1 MNRHSNAFSL
11 IEACVAVAIVLVV
24 WLTEFSV
31 FSSVRQ
37 GLSLTE
43 NHFNAAVI
51 GKSLIDEING
61 TSFDDIVASAGTKTI
76 TGTDNGA
83 PFYRTISYTVNMSAL
98 SANKKRVWVTMTW
111 RESSGNK
118 QVVLETLVT
127 R

>member
-1 MNRHSNAFSL
+1 MNKYSGGFTLVEAFVS
-11 IEACVAVAIVLVV
+11 VAIILVL

-31 FSSVRQ
+31 FSSVRH

-51 GKSLIDEING
+51 GKSLLDEISG
-61 TSFDDIVASAGTKTI
+61 TSFDNIVASSGTKTI

-83 PFYRTISYTVNMSAL
+83 PFYRTISYAVNVGTL
-98 SANKKRVWVTMTW
+98 SANKKRVWVVMTW

-118 QVVLETLVT
+118 QVVLETLVA

>member
-1 MNRHSNAFSL
+1 MNRFSNAFSL
-11 IEACVAVAIVLVV
+11 IEACVAVAIVLVI

-51 GKSLIDEING
+51 GKNIIDEING
-61 TSFDDIVASAGTKTI
+61 TSFDNIAASTGTKTI

-83 PFYRTISYTVNMSAL
+83 PFYRTISYAVNVEVL
-98 SANKKRVWVTMTW
+98 SVNKKRVWAVMSW

-118 QVVLETLVT
+118 QVVLETLVI

>member
-1 MNRHSNAFSL
+1 MNKYSGGFTL
-11 IEACVAVAIVLVV
+11 VEACVSVSIVLVL

-51 GKSLIDEING
+51 GKSLLDEING
-61 TSFDDIVASAGTKTI
+61 TNFDNIVASTGTKTI
-76 TGTDNGA
+76 TGMNNGA
-83 PFYRTISYTVNMSAL
+83 PFYRTISYVVNVATLTV
-98 SANKKRVWVTMTW
+98 NKKRVWVVMSW

-118 QVVLETLVT
+118 QVVLETLVI